1 MTPAPLSTPFSDP
14 AGARLEAEQISY
26 IAKIA
31 RSDVIAAPLWAVP
44 IMFIMTGWAPAL
56 GVADRAD
63 GYIWLGLAFA
73 LGALGAGLLV
83 IYNRASPG
91 PHNIKT
97 WVYIFIGLY
106 AGLGSVWG
114 SSAWLLWVEG
124 SPANHLGLMCI
135 VLGLTANFALQYT
148 PHFAIYCA
156 STVPL
161 YVIVWLRF
169 VGHPSNI
176 GTVFT
181 FILPAFLVW
190 MLVVGRMSCNRL
202 AESLKIRFRNEQLAA
217 TLSEYADELLAA
229 KEEAEQANTAK
240 SAFLS
245 SMSHELRTPMNA
257 ILGFSQLLQSNDE
270 RRLSDDDSLFV
281 DEIMKSGDHMMELI
295 NDMLDLAQIESG
307 SVDMDMENIR
317 VAVEVETCVNMVRA
331 AAKKQAIDLVTHC
344 NGRRDSVAR
353 ADRRRLRQ
361 VVLNLLS
368 NGIKYNREGG
378 TVATT
383 CEASPSGGIRISVRD
398 TGRGIRD
405 GARESIFEPFNRLGA
420 ENSNISGSGVGLT
433 VTKQLV
439 ELMNG
444 EIGFESTVGE
454 GTTFWV
460 DLPKAEFNDAPPDEL
475 TP

>member
-1 MTPAPLSTPFSDP
+1 MSTTSSPLTKSA
-14 AGARLEAEQISY
+14 AGSEDSRLEAEQISY

-31 RSDVIAAPLWAVP
+31 RSDVIAAPLWSVP

-56 GVADRAD
+56 GVADRTQ
-63 GYIWLGLAFA
+63 GYIWLGLAFTVGVI
-73 LGALGAGLLV
+73 GALFLV
-83 IYNRASPG
+83 IYNRTSPG
-91 PHNIKT
+91 PHNVKT

-106 AGLGSVWG
+106 VGVGSVWG
-114 SSAWLLWVEG
+114 TAAWFLWVDG

-135 VLGLTANFALQYT
+135 VLGLTATYVLQYT

-169 VGHPSNI
+169 VTEPSDV
-176 GTVFT
+176 GTVLT
-181 FILPAFLVW
+181 FILPTFLIW
-190 MLVVGRMSCNRL
+190 ILVVGRMSRNRL
-202 AESLKIRFRNEQLAA
+202 AESLKIRLRNEQLAA
-217 TLSEYADELLAA
+217 TLTEYADELLAA
-229 KEEAEQANTAK
+229 KEEAEQANRAK

-270 RRLSDDDSLFV
+270 RRLSDDDILFV

-307 SVDMDMENIR
+307 SVGLDMEDVR
-317 VAVEVETCVNMVRA
+317 VADEVETCVNMVRA
-331 AAKKQAIDLVTHC
+331 SAQKQTIDLVTHC
-344 NGRRDSVAR
+344 NGHRDSLAR

-383 CEASPSGGIRISVRD
+383 CEASPDGGIRISVHD
-398 TGRGIRD
+398 TGKGIHD

-420 ENSNISGSGVGLT
+420 ENSNIPGTGVGLT

-460 DLPKAEFNDAPPDEL
+460 DLPKA
-475 TP
+475 